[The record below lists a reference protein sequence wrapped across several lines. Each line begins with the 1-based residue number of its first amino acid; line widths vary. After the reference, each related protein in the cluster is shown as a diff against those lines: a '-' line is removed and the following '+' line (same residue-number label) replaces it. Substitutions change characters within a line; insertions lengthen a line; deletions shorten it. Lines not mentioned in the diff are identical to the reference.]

1 MIDQKSIDLIES
13 ALLFTGYIYIQ
24 KYMSISQP
32 EIHKCPE
39 DILRIQNMRAL
50 NKKLGPFD
58 SLTRNEFQMSNV
70 ALCGDT
76 VLQIK

>member
-1 MIDQKSIDLIES
+1 
-13 ALLFTGYIYIQ
+13 
-24 KYMSISQP
+24 MSISQP